1 MRDMQSEVSVDRTIC
16 LHPSVGLWADPAR
29 MTAPQ
34 KVAAVAKVRC
44 LEEDLFDGERVRRSV
59 SREQA
64 QDLVGKI
71 NQLRRALGWLE
82 IDLHGRWRWPHVAA

>member
-1 MRDMQSEVSVDRTIC
+1 MSITQTDVSADPRIC

-44 LEEDLFDGERVRRSV
+44 MENDLFDGDRVRRGL
-59 SREQA
+59 SRDQA
-64 QDLVGKI
+64 ERMVDQI
-71 NQLRRALGWLE
+71 NELRKALGWLE
-82 IDLHGRWRWPHVAA
+82 INPDGKWRWPHQAA